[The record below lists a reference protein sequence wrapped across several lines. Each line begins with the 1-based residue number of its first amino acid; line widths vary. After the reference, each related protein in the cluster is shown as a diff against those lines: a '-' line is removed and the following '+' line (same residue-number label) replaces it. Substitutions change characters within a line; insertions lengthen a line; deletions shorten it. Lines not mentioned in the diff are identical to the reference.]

1 MNRFPTQ
8 KTSLIQSEPNC
19 LSTKFL
25 SSVQGNTSS
34 ASSAG
39 IGERARHPD
48 EVKSEDS
55 RWLVD
60 IDYYL
65 AQQIHPV
72 VSRLCAEI
80 QGTSPERLA
89 ECLGLDPS
97 KVKQLSF
104 KPNLQFHIR

>member
-1 MNRFPTQ
+1 M
-8 KTSLIQSEPNC
+8 
-19 LSTKFL
+19 
-25 SSVQGNTSS
+25 QGNASS

-39 IGERARHPD
+39 IAERARHPD
-48 EVKSEDS
+48 EVKSEGS

-97 KVKQLSF
+97 KVKQLS
-104 KPNLQFHIR
+104 LQQISDSYSVIMNS

>member
-1 MNRFPTQ
+1 M
-8 KTSLIQSEPNC
+8 
-19 LSTKFL
+19 
-25 SSVQGNTSS
+25 SS

-39 IGERARHPD
+39 LAERARHPD
-48 EVKSEDS
+48 EVKSDDS

-97 KVKQLSF
+97 KVKNSFHSSHFPIHIHDPQFMITDLQQLF
-104 KPNLQFHIR
+104 LIVPK